1 MSTANT
7 TIQLKKSGASGN
19 TPSNLNFGEVALNYA
34 DGKLY
39 YKDDSG
45 NTSFIKNS
53 NSFST
58 IVANSYSLVAGTNTD
73 VLNLESANGSYGID
87 ITANTQ
93 SKTITITDS
102 DTQTLI
108 GEVNDYV
115 ASAYNKANNLAVQ
128 IASVGEVSNTYYI
141 SFAGD
146 NNSMS
151 NTLYGTAN
159 NTLTFKPSEGKLDVR
174 SIDLTSN
181 TNIVAKTVVVPDINP
196 IVVDSFSINEF
207 RSAFYQIQISRP
219 SSFHYH
225 SLNFNVVH
233 DGYFPITS
241 TFGEVYTGSLGSFYA
256 SIFGSTLEVT
266 FYPSIGASTVVLT
279 RYAVDT
285 SPIQGTPEDSMGL
298 VGDTPTS
305 RYNSGSVTELPT
317 LILDY
322 GTVN

>member
-73 VLNLESANGSYGID
+73 VLNLESANGSYGIN
-87 ITANTQ
+87 IFANTQ
-93 SKTITITDS
+93 SKTIRIDDS

-115 ASAYNKANNLAVQ
+115 ASAYNKANSLGLQ
-128 IASVGEVSNTYYI
+128 IVSVGEVSNTYYI
-141 SFAGD
+141 SFD
-146 NNSMS
+146 SNNENSA
-151 NTLYGTAN
+151 NALYTAAN
-159 NTLTFKPSEGKLDVR
+159 NTLTFKPSEGKLGVR

-241 TFGEVYTGSLGSFYA
+241 TFGEVYTASLGSFYA

-266 FYPSIGASTVVLT
+266 FYPSIGASTVVFT

-285 SPIQGTPEDSMGL
+285 SPIRGTPEGSMGL
-298 VGDTPTS
+298 VSQSSTS
-305 RYNSGSVTELPT
+305 RYNSGLVTELTT

>member
-7 TIQLKKSGASGN
+7 ILQLKKSGTSGN
-19 TPSNLNFGEVALNYA
+19 TPSNLSFGEVALNYA

-39 YKDDSG
+39 YKDDAG
-45 NTSFIKNS
+45 DTSFIKNS

-87 ITANTQ
+87 ITANIQ
-93 SKTITITDS
+93 SKTITIADS

-115 ASAYNKANNLAVQ
+115 GSAYNKANNLAVH
-128 IASVGEVSNTYYI
+128 IDSIGEVSNTYYI
-141 SFAGD
+141 SFAAD
-146 NNSMS
+146 NNNSS
-151 NTLYGTAN
+151 NILYTTAN
-159 NTLTFKPSEGKLDVR
+159 STLTFKPSEGRLGLNSV
-174 SIDLTSN
+174 DLASN
-181 TNIVAKTVVVPDINP
+181 TNIVAKTVVVPNINP

-207 RSAFYQIQISRP
+207 RSAFYQIQISSP
-219 SSFHYH
+219 TSFHYH

-266 FYPSIGASTVVLT
+266 FYPSVGASTVVFT

-285 SPIQGTPEDSMGL
+285 SPIQGTPEYSMGS
-298 VGDTPTS
+298 VGDPYTS
-305 RYNSGSVTELPT
+305 RYNSGYVTELST